1 MTGLV
6 AAADS
11 VTVKARSLV
20 PLLPSVT
27 VASATE
33 RVGSTGG
40 ARIAG
45 RRPTPLIVKPDAVVP
60 PLPGVAWKP
69 NDAACPAATWPFQ
82 SALLHHVVVADMA
95 DDLGVPDVA

>member
-1 MTGLV
+1 VTVPV

-33 RVGSTGG
+33 RLGGTGG
-40 ARIAG
+40 GTGSWPAA
-45 RRPTPLIVKPDAVVP
+45 TPLIVKPDSVVP
-60 PLPGVAWKP
+60 ALPGVAWKP
-69 NDAACPAATWPFQ
+69 NDTAWPLATWPFHA
-82 SALLHHVVVADMA
+82 ALLTT
-95 DDLGVPDVA
+95 

>member
-27 VASATE
+27 LASATA

-40 ARIAG
+40 GGTGSWPAA
-45 RRPTPLIVKPDAVVP
+45 TPLIVKPDAVVP
-60 PLPGVAWKP
+60 VLPGVAWKP
-69 NDAACPAATWPFQ
+69 NDTAWPPATWPFYA
-82 SALLHHVVVADMA
+82 ALLTT
-95 DDLGVPDVA
+95 